1 MKKMKKFP
9 KELFSDD
16 ENIFTYSESRQY
28 LVSKNQKKN
37 TDILNER
44 STTSNH
50 NDIILRKTL
59 VIQNLN
65 NIK

>member
-1 MKKMKKFP
+1 MNKMKKFP
-9 KELFSDD
+9 KELFSED

-28 LVSKNQKKN
+28 LVSKNHPKN
-37 TDILNER
+37 TDIKNER
-44 STTSNH
+44 STTSNDD
-50 NDIILRKTL
+50 DIILRKTL